1 MDSQIAQYTPMI
13 QQYWRIKA
21 QHPNDLLLY
30 RMGDFYELFFDDAIK
45 IAKLLDITLTTR
57 GQSAGQPIP
66 MAGVPH
72 HAAENYIARLVRLG
86 ETVVICEQIGDPGS
100 SKGPMERKVT
110 RIITPGTL
118 TEEAFLNPNQEN
130 YIASIYQTK
139 NIYGL
144 AILEFSTGHFTISE
158 HKTIELLC
166 VDLARACPTEL
177 ILAETF
183 NIDLTK
189 IVNTCSIK
197 RYPENYFEYT
207 NAYNTLIKQ
216 FGTADLTSFNAQN
229 LSVAVSAAGGLINYV
244 LETQRG
250 TVSHIRK
257 ILVEQ
262 DQETINIDPHS
273 RNNLELTKNIFGK
286 QQQTLLSI
294 LDHAATSMGSRLL
307 QRWLGRPIRD
317 HNELRLRH
325 QAVSILQHQQN
336 YIHIAKYLKSI
347 GDIERVNTRVALL
360 SARPR
365 DLLRLREALQQL
377 PSIKNLLKPLAIQ
390 GLLSNLNASLQPL
403 PDLCDTLNKA
413 IIKNPPLLIRDGG
426 VIANGYDTE
435 LDQLR
440 SLSTDADTFLIKLE
454 QQERAANG
462 LNTLKVGY
470 NRIHGFFIELSRNQ
484 TQKLPANYQRRQT
497 LKNVERYIT
506 PELKN
511 FEDQILSSR
520 ERALAREKYLYEQL
534 LQSLQQQ
541 VPILQNI
548 AAALATLDVLQNFA
562 QRADQLNYVC
572 PELVATD
579 GIYITEGRHPVV
591 EQIQNTTFV
600 PNDCE
605 FTSKKL
611 LHIITGP
618 NMGGKSTY
626 MRQTA
631 LIVIM
636 AHIGSFVPAS
646 RACIGPIDQIFT
658 RIGAADD
665 LAGGRSTFMVEMTE
679 AANILHHATSQSL
692 VLVDEIGRGTST
704 FDGLAL
710 AWSIAQHLVL
720 TNKSFTLFATHYFEM
735 SKLPEQIS
743 LVDNLH
749 FAAIEQ
755 GEQLIFLHKVQS
767 GPASKSFGLQV
778 ARLAGIPASVVTEAK
793 SKLIDLE
800 HTSVVH
806 DYPIIS

>member
-1 MDSQIAQYTPMI
+1 MRPQVVPQHTPMM
-13 QQYWRIKA
+13 QQYRRIKT

-45 IAKLLDITLTTR
+45 ISKLLDITLTTR
-57 GQSAGQPIP
+57 GQSAGEPIP

-86 ETVVICEQIGDPGS
+86 QTVVICEQIGEPSS

-118 TEEAFLNPNQEN
+118 TEDAFLDANHEN

-166 VDLARACPTEL
+166 VELARICPAEL

-183 NIDLTK
+183 NLDLTK
-189 IVNTCSIK
+189 TVNTCSIK
-197 RYPENYFEYT
+197 RYPESYFEYST
-207 NAYNTLIKQ
+207 ACNTLNKQ
-216 FGTADLTSFNAQN
+216 FGTTTLDSFKIDT
-229 LSVAVSAAGGLINYV
+229 LPVAVSAAGCLLGYV

-257 ILVEQ
+257 ILVDQ
-262 DQETINIDPHS
+262 DQETIHIDPYS
-273 RNNLELTKNIFGK
+273 RNNLELTKNIFDK
-286 QQQTLLSI
+286 QQQTLLSV
-294 LDHAATSMGSRLL
+294 LDHTATSMGSRLL

-317 HNELRLRH
+317 HNQLHARY
-325 QAVSILQHQQN
+325 QAVNILQQRQN
-336 YIHIAKYLKSI
+336 YSAIAVCLKSI
-347 GDIERVNTRVALL
+347 GDIERVNTRIALL

-365 DLLRLREALQQL
+365 DLLRLRETLQQI
-377 PSIKNLLKPLAIQ
+377 PSIKNLLEPLVTQQLIFA
-390 GLLSNLNASLQPL
+390 LNAELQSLPE
-403 PDLCDTLNKA
+403 LCNTLHKA
-413 IIKNPPLLIRDGG
+413 IIDNPPLLIRDGG
-426 VIANGYDTE
+426 VIAEGYDSE

-440 SLSTDADTFLIKLE
+440 SLSDTADTFLIKLE
-454 QQERAANG
+454 QQERAATG
-462 LNTLKVGY
+462 LSTLKVGY
-470 NRIHGFFIELSRNQ
+470 NRVHGFFIEVSRNQ
-484 TQKLPANYQRRQT
+484 SQKLPPNYQRRQT

-511 FEDQILSSR
+511 FEDQVLSSR

-534 LQSLQQQ
+534 LQDLQLQ
-541 VPILQNI
+541 VPLLQSI
-548 AAALATLDVLQNFA
+548 ATALATLDVLQNFA
-562 QRADQLNYVC
+562 QRADQLNYSC
-572 PELVATD
+572 PELVTTA
-579 GIYITEGRHPVV
+579 GINITAGRHPVV
-591 EQIQNTTFV
+591 EQNQNTIFV
-600 PNDCE
+600 PNDCV
-605 FTSKKL
+605 FTSNKL
-611 LHIITGP
+611 LHIVTGP

-646 RACIGPIDQIFT
+646 QACIGPIDQIFT

-692 VLVDEIGRGTST
+692 VLIDEIGRGTST

-735 SKLPEQIS
+735 SKLPEQIHQ
-743 LVDNLH
+743 VDNLH

-755 GEQLIFLHKVQS
+755 GEQLVFLHKIQP
-767 GPASKSFGLQV
+767 GAANKSFGLQV
-778 ARLAGIPASVVTEAK
+778 ARLAGIPASVVIEAK
-793 SKLIDLE
+793 NKLEELE
-800 HTSVVH
+800 HAPATLLT
-806 DYPIIS
+806 

>member
-1 MDSQIAQYTPMI
+1 MNAPTPEHTPMM
-13 QQYWRIKA
+13 QQYLGIKA
-21 QHPNDLLLY
+21 EHPNDLLLY

-45 IAKLLDITLTTR
+45 IAKLLDITLTAR
-57 GQSAGQPIP
+57 GQSAGKPIA

-72 HAAENYIARLVRLG
+72 HAAENYIARLVKLG
-86 ETVVICEQIGDPGS
+86 ETVVICEQVGQPGS
-100 SKGPMERKVT
+100 NKGPMERQVT

-118 TEEAFLNPNQEN
+118 TEEAFLDANQEN
-130 YIASIYQTK
+130 YIACVCKTK

-158 HKTIELLC
+158 HGTIELLS
-166 VDLARACPTEL
+166 VELARVRPAEL
-177 ILAETF
+177 ILSESF

-189 IVNTCSIK
+189 VIESCSIK
-197 RYPENYFEYT
+197 RYPESCFEYT
-207 NAYNTLIKQ
+207 AAYNSLIKQ
-216 FGTADLTSFNAQN
+216 LGTADLASFNAEN
-229 LSVAVSAAGGLINYV
+229 LPVAVSAAGCLINYV
-244 LETQRG
+244 KDTQRG
-250 TVSHIRK
+250 NVAHIRN
-257 ILVEQ
+257 ILVER

-273 RNNLELTKNIFGK
+273 RNNLELTKNILGK
-286 QQQTLLSI
+286 QQHTLLSI
-294 LDHAATSMGSRLL
+294 IDQTATSMGSRLL

-317 HNELRLRH
+317 HNELQSRH
-325 QAVSILQHQQN
+325 QAVSVLQSQQN
-336 YIHIAKYLKSI
+336 YIAIAKCLKKI

-377 PSIKNLLKPLAIQ
+377 PDIKKLLQELAPQ
-390 GLLSNLNASLQPL
+390 QLLSNLNDNLQPL
-403 PDLCDTLNKA
+403 PEVCETLAKA
-413 IIKNPPLLIRDGG
+413 IIDNPPLLIRDGG
-426 VIANGYDTE
+426 VIAVGYDSD

-440 SLSTDADTFLIKLE
+440 SLSTDADAFLLKLE
-454 QQERAANG
+454 QQERANTG
-462 LNTLKVGY
+462 LSTLKVGY

-484 TQKLPANYQRRQT
+484 SQKLPANYQRRQT

-511 FEDQILSSR
+511 FEDQVLSSR

-534 LQSLQQQ
+534 LQSLQLQ
-541 VPILQNI
+541 VPILQKI
-548 AAALATLDVLQNFA
+548 AEALATLDVLQNFA

-572 PELVATD
+572 PELVTKP
-579 GIYITEGRHPVV
+579 GITITAGRHPVV

-600 PNDCE
+600 PNDCV
-605 FTSKKL
+605 FTNNKL
-611 LHIITGP
+611 LHIVTGP

-631 LIVIM
+631 LIVIL

-646 RACIGPIDQIFT
+646 KATIGPIDQIFT

-679 AANILHHATSQSL
+679 AANILHHATAQSL
-692 VLVDEIGRGTST
+692 VLIDEIGRGTST

-720 TNKSFTLFATHYFEM
+720 KNKCFTLFATHYFEM
-735 SKLPEQIS
+735 SKLPEQIPQ
-743 LVDNLH
+743 VDNLH

-755 GEQLIFLHKVQS
+755 GDQLVFLHRVQP
-767 GPASKSFGLQV
+767 GPANKSFGLQV
-778 ARLAGIPASVVTEAK
+778 AKLAGIPGSVVLEAK
-793 SKLIDLE
+793 NKLLE
-800 HTSVVH
+800 LERQAVSLVT
-806 DYPIIS
+806 